1 MPTLS
6 RSTLNAFRATSLA
19 TLAVFGACAALEPRQ
34 PETLYDLVIL
44 HGRVMDPATGLDGIR
59 ALGITGGVIREVSE
73 EDLRGAKAKLYQVVQ
88 DALFKAGIDLFPYLR
103 ISTQAE
109 LDESPG

>member
-1 MPTLS
+1 MALDTKDLHQTLS
-6 RSTLNAFRATSLA
+6 KVLSRRALKFPLKPKVIDVRWRPYVDSL
-19 TLAVFGACAALEPRQ
+19 GEDALEVRI
-34 PETLYDLVIL
+34 V
-44 HGRVMDPATGLDGIR
+44 LDNDVR
-59 ALGITGGVIREVSE
+59 E